1 MEEKAWEHFMTSGS
15 VLDYLE
21 YREALNKDEQV
32 LEYSLYNSREKEVH
46 GRTDSDW
53 HGIGS
58 YAGRG
63 L

>member
-15 VLDYLE
+15 ILDYLE
-21 YREALNKDEQV
+21 YRRVLDEDELHVQ
-32 LEYSLYNSREKEVH
+32 NSKEKEVH
-46 GRTDSDW
+46 GRTDSDRY
-53 HGIGS
+53 GVGS